1 MFYQNLYNLYITQA
15 FTQTRSLTS
24 VCQTKIHQ
32 QNADYIVMTQILNTL
47 PTDCAERI
55 LCCYINKAHK
65 VKLARI
71 MNISN

>member
-1 MFYQNLYNLYITQA
+1 MFYQNLYNLYITKA

-32 QNADYIVMTQILNTL
+32 QNADYIVMTQILDTL
-47 PTDCAERI
+47 LTECVERI

-71 MNISN
+71 MKISN